1 MFRENCLKK
10 LTAGERAAVV
20 ALSLSGHSIN
30 QISRQIGCGRATVV
44 LWKDRFDQTQDV
56 QRKVG
61 SGRPKITNPR
71 QDQRMFNAARNKPIT
86 TSKEISGILIFV
98 FNVCFLRS
106 ITVLLLNAEAAGV
119 NVSIQTVIRRMKEI
133 NLRPRRAVREFFLT
147 EAHAAHRLEF
157 ALAYRNYPADWWRNV
172 IYSDEKTFG

>member
-1 MFRENCLKK
+1 MFRENRSKK

-86 TSKEISGILIFV
+86 TSKEISGLMSVAV
-98 FNVCFLRS
+98 FLPIEEMEQDSKGSMSKFTIEVVEKQALSGHAFLPLLVLGRS
-106 ITVLLLNAEAAGV
+106 
-119 NVSIQTVIRRMKEI
+119 
-133 NLRPRRAVREFFLT
+133 
-147 EAHAAHRLEF
+147 
-157 ALAYRNYPADWWRNV
+157 
-172 IYSDEKTFG
+172 